1 MGRLKTLPSKLQ
13 PLPAKLKPLTPGS
26 WRAGKTS
33 TQRGYG
39 YRWQKE
45 RKAFLEANPLCTYCA
60 EQDRVTPATVV
71 DHKTPHRGGEQLF
84 WDKTNWQSLCKDC
97 HDGRKQREEAAGIA

>member
-13 PLPAKLKPLTPGS
+13 PLPPKLKPLTPGS

-39 YRWQKE
+39 YRWL
-45 RKAFLEANPLCTYCA
+45 RLRRA
-60 EQDRVTPATVV
+60 
-71 DHKTPHRGGEQLF
+71 
-84 WDKTNWQSLCKDC
+84 
-97 HDGRKQREEAAGIA
+97 